1 MVEFA
6 PNPITLHRTELF
18 PELAF
23 FSSATLVL
31 HDCGICSVVQV
42 TSAIQT
48 SSCILQMLDQEVGS
62 RWKSSKVVLQ
72 QDQAGSLQEELV
84 QVCSN
89 RGGAS
94 AAHPHGP
101 AGLILTLSLGSP
113 LSCQRTNFPRHLQ
126 IYPCYQASCSA
137 DQRADTFDPEAG
149 VACTTMAHSACSN
162 LDINL
167 VCNPTKL
174 TCDCRR
180 NMAWNPVARE
190 CQVFETPNIFH
201 PNMVT
206 LFPASSNLFL
216 SHLHYGPGSFLF
228 HLYLCTCSTSLI
240 ES

>member
-1 MVEFA
+1 MGFKDINCHALTSQLFVGQ
-6 PNPITLHRTELF
+6 PDQTLHRTELF

-31 HDCGICSVVQV
+31 HDCRICSVVQV

-62 RWKSSKVVLQ
+62 RWESSKVVLQ

-101 AGLILTLSLGSP
+101 AGLILTLSLGRP

-149 VACTTMAHSACSN
+149 VACTTMAHSACSS

-190 CQVFETPNIFH
+190 CQVFETPNIF
-201 PNMVT
+201 
-206 LFPASSNLFL
+206 LFK
-216 SHLHYGPGSFLF
+216 YGHVIPCL
-228 HLYLCTCSTSLI
+228 L
-240 ES
+240 

>member
-1 MVEFA
+1 M
-6 PNPITLHRTELF
+6 
-18 PELAF
+18 
-23 FSSATLVL
+23 
-31 HDCGICSVVQV
+31 
-42 TSAIQT
+42 
-48 SSCILQMLDQEVGS
+48 
-62 RWKSSKVVLQ
+62 
-72 QDQAGSLQEELV
+72 